1 MCIRDRTKS
10 FQLDETWNDSAL
22 PIGYGSVRGL
32 TLATEVEKMRNSF
45 TSIFLRNKFN
55 ISPGEVPQQLQI
67 RYSVD
72 DGMILWIN
80 GEECLRYNVNEGEQT
95 VANTA
100 SRNGQEGVWRET
112 LVDGVSSYLN
122 EGENL
127 VAVQLFNVSTSSSDL
142 GIDLEIIRPSRGENE
157 PPTPSPGSQNT
168 TLTTNAIPII
178 RQVKHTPESPKSSE
192 ETKISAK
199 VTSSSGVKS
208 VKLEYQIV
216 SPGAYIPAY
225 LAKATSQ
232 LISQPNSER
241 VINPDYNDP
250 DNWQSII
257 MKDDGLGIDSVS
269 DDGVYTAKLPSQ
281 DHRTLVRYRIIAAA
295 NDDSEIQVPHID
307 DPALNFA
314 YFVYNGVP
322 DYVVQKSR
330 TFPTPHTYS
339 SDLIN
344 SVPVYHVLT
353 DSNDFDQAVAYNSR
367 DHISRDNYD
376 ARSAYN
382 WNCTFVYEG
391 KVYDNIRYRLRQRNA
406 RYSGSGRRSFKFRF
420 NIGQY
425 PRFHDNE
432 GDEYNSE
439 WKYLATHK
447 MRGSRGNHTW
457 GMEQAAN
464 HILWNMTGTPA
475 PYTHWFHMRVIRGK
489 DEAPSGANGQYQGDY
504 YGMLLAMEEFDV
516 RFLDAHGLEKGNLY
530 KLISGRT
537 DGVSVRR
544 YLARNGVNDGSDF
557 KNIIFQLKPNKSD
570 DWLNKYVNYDSWNKY
585 HAIVDA
591 VRHYDVQPNTS
602 EHLKNRAFYFQPST
616 DSNYGKLWV
625 LPWDSDTSWGPNWNG
640 GEGFC
645 KQAIYDTN
653 PPRSEFDKEY
663 KNTVR
668 EIRDL
673 IWTEEQINVLLDPL
687 AAKISGLVHADR
699 DRWVGAVGGSESP
712 PTLESVVNDMK
723 KFAFIGGS
731 WVGGND
737 GNMDSISRDSG
748 VSGRSG
754 RDAYLDALSADNS
767 IPRTP
772 IITYIGKDQF
782 PQGDLLFK
790 SSSFSDPNGSNTFGS
805 MEWRIAETSKGE
817 INFLPQGSSWK
828 YIDDG
833 KDLGTLWKENDF
845 DDSNWLI
852 GNTPAGFGSIL
863 NTPIETT
870 LDYGPQPSNK
880 YPTYYFRTS
889 INIDDPKEFSHF
901 NFSLHVDDAAI
912 VYINGNEIIR
922 DGFPEN
928 TLVTYETYA
937 PSSGKE
943 GVFDTFEVSPNA
955 FSSGENLIAVEL
967 HNQSAGSSDLVF
979 DMSVSADAS
988 ILTPKF
994 EWIASWESG
1003 ELITFNDTME
1013 PPSTAVRTG
1022 KTYRARVRHK
1032 DNTNRWSHWSNPV
1045 EFSVSAPDLSEFS
1058 EIKISEIMYNPIG
1071 PSESEL
1077 ELMPDLESSDFEWLE
1092 ITNSGSIEIP
1102 LEDLRFTKGIEYDF
1116 LNSRKK
1122 SIKPGERVVI
1132 VSNEDAFNIRY
1143 KHSQTPDYVIG
1154 IFTKNLSN
1162 SGERIKLSYGAGTPI
1177 IDFNYEDQFP
1187 WPESAD
1193 GNGHSLVLI
1202 SHRSINNHN
1211 SSKNWRTSKY
1221 PDGSPGD
1228 DDSIPFKG
1236 DENGDGNS
1244 NGIHDLMEYAI
1255 RGDLKIGTININDQ
1269 TYPTVSYTRSLG
1281 ADEVAIDVQ
1290 YSNNLIDWSNFEDE
1304 SVILSEEYLGEGLTK
1319 VNIRKKIS
1327 LEDDDNLTFYRV
1339 KITKRQ
1345 S

>member
-1 MCIRDRTKS
+1 
-10 FQLDETWNDSAL
+10 
-22 PIGYGSVRGL
+22 
-32 TLATEVEKMRNSF
+32 
-45 TSIFLRNKFN
+45 
-55 ISPGEVPQQLQI
+55 
-67 RYSVD
+67 
-72 DGMILWIN
+72 MILWIN
-80 GEECLRYNVNEGEQT
+80 GNECLRYNVNEGEQT

-178 RQVKHTPESPKSSE
+178 RQVKHTPKSPKSSE

-687 AAKISGLVHADR
+687 AAKISGLVHADI

-712 PTLESVVNDMK
+712 PTLESVVNNMK

-805 MEWRIAETSKGE
+805 MDWRIAETSKGE

-889 INIDDPKEFSHF
+889 INIEDPKEFSHF

-988 ILTPKF
+988 ILKPKF

-1058 EIKISEIMYNPIG
+1058 EIKISEIMYNPIA

-1122 SIKPGERVVI
+1122 SINPRERVVI

-1228 DDSIPFKG
+1228 DDSIPFQG

-1290 YSNNLIDWSNFEDE
+1290 YSNNLIDWSHFEDE